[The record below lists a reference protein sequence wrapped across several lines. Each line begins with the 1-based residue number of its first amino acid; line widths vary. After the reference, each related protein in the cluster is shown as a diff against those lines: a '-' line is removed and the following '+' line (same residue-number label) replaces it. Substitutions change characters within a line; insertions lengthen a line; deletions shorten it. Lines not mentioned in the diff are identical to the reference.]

1 MKLHSLKLIL
11 SAVIFSLAMQMAQAA
26 KAENLELSFS
36 IHEAESVA
44 ATSVQSSVGLDFSVP
59 AYQATPPTQT
69 EPHPAAAAVVTVAEP
84 SEPQKPQQVAQIP
97 DDWWEK
103 GSDSPLA
110 IAIGAAEGTRQ
121 PDGTKNSA
129 YYWHTDPG
137 NGANNFGTF
146 SYQHLS
152 DRDTQAVRLAG
163 TTADKQ
169 LISAKNNLPE
179 KADRYQLQ
187 RLKAYHEQLRS
198 QALAKNLTLNQAELV
213 NGLDLANQ
221 SPAAGLYP
229 GGYIDRL
236 AQMKQLV
243 EDPEEQIKEAR
254 VWSYWDMDRN
264 RWDAPGL
271 GNQYESIRHDQERR
285 YQQIKLALEKGS

>member
-1 MKLHSLKLIL
+1 MKLHYLKLIL

-36 IHEAESVA
+36 LHEAERVA
-44 ATSVQSSVGLDFSVP
+44 AASVQSSVGLDFSVP
-59 AYQATPPTQT
+59 VYQATPPAQT
-69 EPHPAAAAVVTVAEP
+69 EAHPAAAAVVTVAEP
-84 SEPQKPQQVAQIP
+84 SEPQKPQEVAQIP
-97 DDWWEK
+97 DEWWEK

-198 QALAKNLTLNQAELV
+198 QASAKNLTLNQAELV

-285 YQQIKLALEKGS
+285 YQQIKLALEEGS

>member
-1 MKLHSLKLIL
+1 MMHYFKLIIH
-11 SAVIFSLAMQMAQAA
+11 AIVFFLAMQMTQAA
-26 KAENLELSFS
+26 KAENIELSFS
-36 IHEAESVA
+36 IPEAEVA
-44 ATSVQSSVGLDFSVP
+44 VDSSVGLDFSVP
-59 AYQATPPTQT
+59 AYQESVDFAPIAIATAPKPP
-69 EPHPAAAAVVTVAEP
+69 
-84 SEPQKPQQVAQIP
+84 EPQKLQSVETAPQVAQIP
-97 DDWWEK
+97 DEWWEK

-129 YYWHTDPG
+129 YYWHSDPG
-137 NGANNFGTF
+137 NGQNNFGTF

-152 DRDTQAVRLAG
+152 ERDTDAVSQAG
-163 TTADKQ
+163 TVAEKQ
-169 LISAKNNLPE
+169 VISAKNNLPE

-198 QALAKNLTLNQAELV
+198 QAIAKNLELNQIELI

-221 SPAAGLYP
+221 SPAAGLYA

-243 EDPEEQIKEAR
+243 NDPEEQIKEAR

-271 GNQYESIRHDQERR
+271 GNHYDSIRYDQERR
-285 YQQIKLALEKGS
+285 YQQIKRALEQYSIMDN